1 VSAVKLKFFRT
12 AAEFRAWLARNHSSK
27 AELHV
32 GYFNKASNKPSMGW
46 AESVAQ
52 ALCFGW
58 IDGIRRNVDAESY
71 SIRFT
76 PRKSVS
82 IWSAVNIGRVEELG
96 KQGLMH
102 PAGLAAYAR
111 RRENKSGIYSYEQ
124 RSVTLDGAYE
134 KLLKKNRAAWKFFY
148 AQPPSYRKVI
158 IWWVVSAKQEA
169 TRLKRLARLIDE
181 SARGHR
187 LR

>member
-1 VSAVKLKFFRT
+1 MSDVKLKFFRT
-12 AAEFRAWLARNHSSK
+12 AAEFRTWLERNHSSK
-27 AELHV
+27 TELHV
-32 GYFNKASNKPSMGW
+32 GYFNKASKKPSMSW
-46 AESVAQ
+46 AESVDQ

-82 IWSAVNIGRVEELG
+82 IWSAVNIGRVEVLS
-96 KQGLMH
+96 KQRLMH
-102 PAGLAAYAR
+102 AAGLAAYAR

-134 KLLKKNRAAWKFFY
+134 KLLKQNPAAWKSFH

-158 IWWVVSAKQEA
+158 I
-169 TRLKRLARLIDE
+169 
-181 SARGHR
+181 
-187 LR
+187 